1 MTYIEKYKEQ
11 QALTNKI
18 IANFNKAR
26 GLTAIG
32 EKDPKNDK
40 HQIDFYDHKIW
51 NGDIQVWFHASYG
64 YYGDSSGYSACCPEM
79 QQYLIKALNHYKGE
93 IVNYMIEQ
101 VEKDKNDALLAC
113 KQEAESIL
121 KQIEENTL
129 Q

>member
-1 MTYIEKYKEQ
+1 
-11 QALTNKI
+11 
-18 IANFNKAR
+18 
-26 GLTAIG
+26 
-32 EKDPKNDK
+32 
-40 HQIDFYDHKIW
+40 
-51 NGDIQVWFHASYG
+51 
-64 YYGDSSGYSACCPEM
+64 M

-101 VEKDKNDALLAC
+101 VEKDKNDSLLAC